1 MGGVVA
7 SLVSILAL
15 SSAAEAITFT
25 SPTGSYNIPDN
36 NATGVTA
43 SINISGQPNISSFN
57 SVTISGLTHTWY
69 GDLRAFLSNGT
80 TTVQLLSTRWS
91 PDNATFLTGNGNADL
106 NGNYT
111 FATTG
116 ANWYTQAGLVPSA
129 TTYASFQ
136 SLSAFNGSSLN
147 GTWTLNVQ
155 DRLSDDTGTF
165 SSFSIDATSVP
176 FESNAA
182 PAGMAIVF
190 GAFILRRRLQL
201 HSARKMLAESV
212 DSGLI

>member
-15 SSAAEAITFT
+15 SSAAQAITFT
-25 SPTGSYNIPDN
+25 SPTGPYNIPDN
-36 NATGVTA
+36 DATGVTA
-43 SINISGQPNISSFN
+43 SITVSGQPNNISSFD
-57 SVTISGLTHTWY
+57 SVTISGFTHTYY

-80 TTVQLLSTRWS
+80 TTVQLFRTES
-91 PDNATFLTGNGNADL
+91 PADNATFTDAGADL

-116 ANWYTQAGLVPSA
+116 ADWYTQADPVPSA
-129 TTYASFQ
+129 TYASFQ
-136 SLSAFNGSSLN
+136 PLSAFDGSSFN

-155 DRLSDDTGTF
+155 DRLGADTGSF
-165 SSFSIDATSVP
+165 SSFSIDATPVP

-182 PAGMAIVF
+182 PGLVLLS
-190 GAFILRRRLQL
+190 GAFLVRRKLQQR
-201 HSARKMLAESV
+201 STQKMLANSV
-212 DSGLI
+212 DS